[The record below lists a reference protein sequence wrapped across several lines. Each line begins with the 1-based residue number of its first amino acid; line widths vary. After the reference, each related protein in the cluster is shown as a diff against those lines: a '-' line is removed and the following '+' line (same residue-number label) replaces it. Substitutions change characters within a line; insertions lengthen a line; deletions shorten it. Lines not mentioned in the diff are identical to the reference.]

1 MYATIKFV
9 DDLVAMFRDIVPA
22 LKPGG

>member
-9 DDLVAMFRDIVPA
+9 DDLVAVLRDIVPA